1 MIVRQRISDLDCV
14 LVGLRKDRV
23 PDLVCILC
31 HGFGAPGDDLV
42 PLGSEYLLRDPAL
55 QDRVLCVFPEAPHSL
70 AAHGMPDGRAWWQID
85 MFKLQRAVQFGE
97 LRDLR
102 RDTPVG
108 LNEARELLAATMQQ
122 LQSELN
128 LPASRFV
135 LGGFS
140 QGGMLTTD
148 LTLHLADKPAG
159 LIIYSGTLL
168 SEDDWRSHAD
178 SCAGLPI
185 LQSHGRSDS
194 LLPFTLAEELRD
206 MFQQAG
212 ADIEFHAFP
221 GMHTIPN
228 VALQATTRFLTSILE
243 SHAPRE

>member
-14 LVGLRKDRV
+14 LVGLQKDQR

-31 HGFGAPGDDLV
+31 HGFGASGDDLV
-42 PLGSEYLLRDPAL
+42 PLGGEYLLRDPAL
-55 QDRVLCVFPEAPHSL
+55 RDRVLCVFPAAPHSL

-85 MFKLQRAVQFGE
+85 MFKLQRAVQSGE

-102 RDTPVG
+102 RDTPAG
-108 LNEARELLAATMQQ
+108 LIEARELLAATMQQ
-122 LQSELN
+122 LQSELG

-140 QGGMLTTD
+140 QGSMLTTD
-148 LTLHLADKPAG
+148 LSLHMSDKPAG
-159 LIIYSGTLL
+159 LIIFSGTLL
-168 SEDDWRSHAD
+168 SEDDWRSQAN

-185 LQSHGRSDS
+185 LQSHGRSDP

-212 ADIEFHAFP
+212 ADVEFHAFP

-228 VALQATTRFLTSILE
+228 VALQATTRFLSSLLA
-243 SHAPRE
+243 SPAPPE